1 MSTPSQRNDFDAVVD
16 DQLMMEEIFEL
27 LAANSPSENQ
37 DETTTVTITNTS
49 NSHNSHSSSTNLTD
63 STNGDEQ
70 RASFTG
76 TGASAEEME
85 DFEEFVIPGAG
96 QLHGSEED
104 KPPAEP
110 GAVPSQLPRQDRVQ
124 VGQST
129 LRFPQQVRCRLPPPT
144 APSPGTL
151 TTLCN

>member
-63 STNGDEQ
+63 STNGDGD
-70 RASFTG
+70 R
-76 TGASAEEME
+76 
-85 DFEEFVIPGAG
+85 G
-96 QLHGSEED
+96 Q
-104 KPPAEP
+104 
-110 GAVPSQLPRQDRVQ
+110 
-124 VGQST
+124 
-129 LRFPQQVRCRLPPPT
+129 C
-144 APSPGTL
+144 
-151 TTLCN
+151 